1 MTYEE
6 YRQKCDKLGVT
17 DYAVATYTGISRA
30 TLSQWKNG
38 NTKPSLNTMK
48 RIVFFLE
55 NFKIGIDYPADY
67 FINCGSHEL
76 FYENSKTFNSS
87 GSPSMDSTDDIKPIK
102 EPPFQLEGY
111 YVDLRECGPVLLSA
125 KDLKDLK
132 KATEA
137 FAMSWLMVHKLI

>member
-6 YRQKCDKLGVT
+6 YSQKRDKLGVT
-17 DYAVATYTGISRA
+17 DYAVATFTGISRA

-67 FINCGSHEL
+67 FINCGSQEL
-76 FYENSKTFNSS
+76 LLENRKTFSQSNAPSS
-87 GSPSMDSTDDIKPIK
+87 DALDDIKPIK

-111 YVDLRECGPVLLSA
+111 YVDLHECGQVLLSP
-125 KDLKDLK
+125 KDFKDLK